1 MDSNIAVNNGI
12 VNCLGAPW
20 PEDLSAVFIDRL
32 CSQGV
37 AVVGCTAN
45 ETWDETVESI
55 ENFEMVKGIVR
66 SHPDAYVIRSAAD
79 MDRPEHR
86 GKVGVLL
93 GLQNPKALSDSLR
106 LLDAFFDL
114 GLRCLSLAFSE
125 NSYYGCGHACE
136 VDTGLTSLGR
146 QAIKRMNQLGIVIDL
161 SHSGDRTALEAL
173 ELSEQPVIFSHSTSR
188 TLFDRPRSAPDPLI
202 VATAKKGGVICQD
215 VRVNTSVAEYVDW
228 VDYCVKLAGID
239 HVGVSAQ
246 DDFHRSYKD
255 TKRIAPYVPT
265 YGAELK
271 KRDWS
276 DDGTYRREGIGTKL
290 LDAENL
296 SAELRRRDYSADAA
310 GKILGG
316 NLSRV
321 FRAVLPGS

>member
-1 MDSNIAVNNGI
+1 METATVQQGI

-20 PEDLSAVFIDRL
+20 PEDLSPAFLDRL
-32 CSQGV
+32 YNQGV
-37 AVVGCTAN
+37 RVVGCTAN
-45 ETWDETVESI
+45 LTWDDTLESI
-55 ENFEMVKGIVR
+55 EGFETVKSLVCG
-66 SHPDAYVIRSAAD
+66 HPQAYILRGVD
-79 MDRPEHR
+79 DLNRPENR
-86 GKVGVLL
+86 DKVGVLL

-146 QAIKRMNQLGIVIDL
+146 QAIKRMNQVGIVIDL

-188 TLFDRPRSAPDPLI
+188 NLFNRPRSAPDPLI
-202 VATAKKGGVICQD
+202 VAAGKKGGVICQD
-215 VRVNTSVAEYVDW
+215 VRVNTSVGEYVDW
-228 VDYCVKLAGID
+228 VDYCVKLVGID
-239 HVGVSAQ
+239 HVGVAAQ

-255 TKRIAPYVPT
+255 TQRIAPYVPT
-265 YGAELK
+265 YAAELK

-276 DDGTYRREGIGTKL
+276 DDRVYRRSGIGASL
-290 LDAENL
+290 LDQENL
-296 SAELRRRDYSADAA
+296 PAEFRRRNYSEDAI

-316 NLSRV
+316 NLLRV
-321 FRAVLPGS
+321 LRNVLAKN

>member
-1 MDSNIAVNNGI
+1 MSTSELQSGV

-20 PEDLSAVFIDRL
+20 PEDLSPAFIDQLRG
-32 CSQGV
+32 QGV
-37 AVVGCTAN
+37 GVVGCTGN
-45 ETWDETVESI
+45 LTWDDTLESI
-55 ENFEMVKGIVR
+55 ENFEAVKAIIR
-66 SHPDAYVIRSAAD
+66 DHPHAYVLRNAANL
-79 MDRPEHR
+79 DRGENR

-125 NSYYGCGHACE
+125 NSYYGCGHASE

-146 QAIKRMNQLGIVIDL
+146 KAIKRMNQLGIVIDL

-173 ELSEQPVIFSHSTSR
+173 ELSEQPTIFSHSTSR
-188 TLFDRPRSAPDPLI
+188 NLFNRPRNAPDPLI
-202 VATAKKGGVICQD
+202 VAAAKKGGVICQD
-215 VRVNTSVAEYVDW
+215 VRANTSVSEYVDW
-228 VDYCVKLAGID
+228 VDYCVKLVGVD

-255 TKRIAPYVPT
+255 TQRIAPYVPT
-265 YGAELK
+265 YAAELK

-276 DDGTYRREGIGTKL
+276 NDRVYRRNGIGAKL
-290 LDAENL
+290 LDRENL
-296 SAELRRRDYSADAA
+296 AAEFRRRSYSEEAI

-316 NLSRV
+316 NLLRV
-321 FRAVLPGS
+321 MRAVLPKA